1 MDPPYDT
8 EFSTYAQN
16 EFNRNDQTRL
26 SKYLINHVEAK
37 WMLVI
42 KSTEFIMSLYKNEK
56 LKISAV
62 DKKYN
67 VSFMD
72 RNVKDVTHLVIRNY
86 E

>member
-1 MDPPYDT
+1 
-8 EFSTYAQN
+8 
-16 EFNRNDQTRL
+16 
-26 SKYLINHVEAK
+26 
-37 WMLVI
+37 MLVI